1 MKINS
6 NVISPIKYQTIKL
19 RDKESGKDV
28 SFEIKSDEI
37 EKIEKKVSSVKSYL
51 QTMFDQYQK
60 DGNIDKNS
68 DGYLDTTELMSS
80 KRFVRA
86 NVDSKLNIN
95 FTMSSLQ
102 DIVQNDKKAIQM
114 MKDILKDDGYTD
126 GKISLQKDF
135 LEYLAL
141 DTNRDAQIS
150 DKEIFKDIGT
160 KSFSATFKNFLLEQ
174 ILAMMKK
181 NKDKVLNEI
190 TNGAFDNSAELDKKS
205 KILDTLLK
213 NNGDVNSL
221 SDEEKSIFSSTK
233 KSDNTINIIDLLD
246 RKEKSDTLKKYID
259 TQADN
264 GKIFSLKA

>member
-1 MKINS
+1 MKISS
-6 NVISPIKYQTIKL
+6 NIISPIKYETIKL
-19 RDKESGKDV
+19 KDKETGKEL

-37 EKIEKKVSSVKSYL
+37 QKIEEKVSSVKSYL
-51 QTMFDQYQK
+51 QTMFDEYQK
-60 DGNIDKNS
+60 SGTIDSNNDGF
-68 DGYLDTTELMSS
+68 LDANELITS

-86 NVDSKLNIN
+86 NVDKNLNIN
-95 FTMSSLQ
+95 FSISSLQ
-102 DIVQNDKKAIQM
+102 DIIQDDKKATKM
-114 MKDILKDDGYTD
+114 MEYILKDDGYSD

-135 LEYLAL
+135 LEYLAI

-150 DKEIFKDIGT
+150 DKEIFKDIGS

-181 NKDKVLNEI
+181 NKDKVLNGI
-190 TNGAFDNSAELDKKS
+190 TDGAFNSSTELDKKS

-233 KSDNTINIIDLLD
+233 KSDYTINIIDLLD
-246 RKEKSDTLKKYID
+246 RKEKSNTSKKYID

-264 GKIFSLKA
+264 AKIFSLKA